1 MHRWGLG
8 IGDWGHFDK
17 LSASLGMGDWGWVEI
32 QVLASELE
40 TSGSE
45 LETSVSV
52 DYSNFHSFEPQI
64 FVGAQGLAPQK
75 RGLFT

>member
-1 MHRWGLG
+1 MHRWG
-8 IGDWGHFDK
+8 
-17 LSASLGMGDWGWVEI
+17 WVEV

-40 TSGSE
+40 TSGLELETSISE